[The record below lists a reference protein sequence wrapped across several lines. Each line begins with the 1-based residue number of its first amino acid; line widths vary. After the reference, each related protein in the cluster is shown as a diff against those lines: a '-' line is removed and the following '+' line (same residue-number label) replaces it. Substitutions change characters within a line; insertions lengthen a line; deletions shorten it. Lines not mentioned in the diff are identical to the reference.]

1 MAARH
6 FPVFTTSFFLMLV
19 ALSAPALTEGPYTYE
34 ISNGEATITE
44 FDRYF
49 SGALAITNTLGGCPV
64 TAIRENAF
72 FEHAISAVI
81 IPETV
86 TRIGAGPFVDCGNLT
101 NISVKAENPSYS
113 ATNGVLFDK
122 HYTTLI
128 QYPPELKGGYEV
140 PFGVTTINDDA
151 FQACFHLTEVT
162 IPLTVTSIGD
172 RAFWACF
179 AVTNISFSSG
189 LIRIGDLA
197 FGLTSTTSL
206 TIPDTVTDIGE
217 QAFYCSDLT
226 KVTIGRGVANIG
238 SWAFCDCPFLT
249 NVFFKGNA
257 PDLGDSVFDFIS
269 LIAVSSATVYYL
281 LGTTG
286 WSTTFG
292 GLPTLLWNPIVQP
305 DANFGFASGLFGFN
319 IAGTTNIPVRVEATT
334 NLASD
339 VWLQVTNAN
348 LGAAGTMAVND
359 PDSSAYPSRF
369 YRIVF
374 P

>member
-1 MAARH
+1 MLA
-6 FPVFTTSFFLMLV
+6 TS
-19 ALSAPALTEGPYTYE
+19 AAPALTEGPYTYE

-49 SGALAITNTLGGCPV
+49 SGTLAITNTLGGSPV
-64 TAIRENAF
+64 TAISESTF

-86 TRIGAGPFVDCGNLT
+86 TSIGEGPFVDCNNLT
-101 NISVKAENPSYS
+101 NISVKAANPSYS

-122 HYTTLI
+122 HYTALI
-128 QYPPELKGGYEV
+128 QYPPGLKGGYEV
-140 PFGVTTINDDA
+140 PFTVTEISHDA
-151 FQACFHLTEVT
+151 FQACLHLTEIKMSTAVT
-162 IPLTVTSIGD
+162 NIGD

-179 AVTNISFSSG
+179 ALTNISFSSG
-189 LIRIGDLA
+189 LIRIGDQA
-197 FGLTSTTSL
+197 FGLTDITSL

-217 QAFYCSDLT
+217 QAFDGSSLT
-226 KVTIGRGVANIG
+226 KVTIGSKVANIG

-257 PDLGDSVFDFIS
+257 SNLGNSVFDFIS
-269 LIAVSSATVYYL
+269 LSAVSSATVYYL
-281 LGTTG
+281 PGTTG
-286 WSTTFG
+286 WGTTFG

-319 IAGTTNIPVRVEATT
+319 IVGTTNIPVRLEATT
-334 NLASD
+334 NVASGT
-339 VWLQVTNAN
+339 WLQVTNAN
-348 LGAAGTMAVND
+348 LGATGSLTVKD
-359 PDSSAYPSRF
+359 PDSSICPSRF